1 MRGGADLSS
10 GTLTLRDRPLNF
22 SRAMRGGADL
32 SSGTLTLRDRP
43 LNF

>member
-10 GTLTLRDRPLNF
+10 GTLTLRDRSLNF
-22 SRAMRGGADL
+22 YRAMRGGADL
-32 SSGTLTLRDRP
+32 SSGTLTLRDRS